1 MYVLHLPACF
11 TGALDGHITPWDNN
25 LYAFLGE
32 VTQGMAT
39 TVAFPTTAFNEIE
52 NVCIR
57 SADYILQN
65 LGAIHGTE
73 GFPPVPPNDPLT
85 EEVSTRYLMYLPAK
99 YVSLLLDASGYTIKQ
114 VWETLY
120 PALIQNQDLPSCNAL
135 LTWLRASSSNV
146 GQLSYI
152 KHCRV

>member
-1 MYVLHLPACF
+1 
-11 TGALDGHITPWDNN
+11 
-25 LYAFLGE
+25 LGE